1 MRSLEASGVEVA
13 ADLEEALVPAID
25 AFRLRYALIS
35 SCYKGLLSEGY
46 RAYERDSSHVRQEGE
61 YS

>member
-1 MRSLEASGVEVA
+1 VEVA

-35 SCYKGLLSEGY
+35 SCYRGLLSEGY
-46 RAYERDSSHVRQEGE
+46 RLTNEIHLTCVKKGSTHEN
-61 YS
+61 